1 MPQKANTFL
10 IRDTE
15 LAQWFS
21 ITLEKLDKI
30 VDIFDA
36 DPNDDWDLVE
46 GVDYQFVNKKDKV
59 RLFSFE
65 GALKI
70 ASYIDQHEKRGIL
83 YRFREFFTKHDQKIR
98 RSLARK
104 LIFNELADSG
114 EIKVYQGVAMIHKQ
128 SLRRI
133 LKTNGAKL
141 NQTFNNLKL
150 HESSSLKVDDEELA
164 KVIKNTKTE
173 VRPLKIGVDFY
184 EDEKREFWFSESGVV
199 RISKSMSETLT
210 NKSRQEMCKTIAME
224 FPLAFKEIQENLDD
238 DTKQKI
244 EIEKAKKRAK
254 TRDKNTC
261 QVTGQ
266 KPDRNNKF
274 NLAVHHLYSAQKYP
288 HLATLD
294 LNLVTIKEEIHQ
306 EFHGNLGGFHQPCT
320 IEDFIEFLHVY
331 YPEHQGNLALKLQKT
346 KKKLE
351 KLAK

>member
-1 MPQKANTFL
+1 MPRKKEIFTIREAEL
-10 IRDTE
+10 I
-15 LAQWFS
+15 QWLS
-21 ITLEKLDKI
+21 ISHKRLDEI
-30 VDIFDA
+30 VSFFDA

-46 GVDYQFVNKKDKV
+46 GDDYQFVNKEKKL
-59 RLFSFE
+59 RNFSPK
-65 GALKI
+65 GAFKI
-70 ASYIDQHEKRGIL
+70 ASYIEKNEKRGIF
-83 YRFREFFTKHDQKIR
+83 YKFKEFFTKHDQKIR

-104 LIFNELADSG
+104 LIFAELIDSG
-114 EIKVYQGVAMIHKQ
+114 EIQVYQGVAMIHKQ

-133 LKTNGAKL
+133 LETNGAKL
-141 NQTFNNLKL
+141 NKTVNHLQQRTDKPL
-150 HESSSLKVDDEELA
+150 EL
-164 KVIKNTKTE
+164 
-173 VRPLKIGVDFY
+173 GVDFY
-184 EDEKREFWFSESGVV
+184 EDEKREFWFSESGIVM
-199 RISKSMSETLT
+199 ISKSMSETLT
-210 NKSRQEMCKTIAME
+210 NKSRQEMCKMIAME

-266 KPDRNNKF
+266 KPDKDVQF
-274 NLAVHHLYSAQKYP
+274 NLAVHHLYSLQKYP

-331 YPEHQGNLALKLQKT
+331 YPEHHGNLALKLQKT

>member
-1 MPQKANTFL
+1 MPRKKEIFTIREAEL
-10 IRDTE
+10 I
-15 LAQWFS
+15 QWLS
-21 ITLEKLDKI
+21 ISHKRLDEI
-30 VDIFDA
+30 VSFFDA

-46 GVDYQFVNKKDKV
+46 GDDYQFVNKEKKL
-59 RLFSFE
+59 RNFSPK
-65 GALKI
+65 GAFKI
-70 ASYIDQHEKRGIL
+70 ASYIEKNEKRGIF
-83 YRFREFFTKHDQKIR
+83 YKFKEFFTKHDQKIR

-104 LIFNELADSG
+104 LIFAELIDSG
-114 EIKVYQGVAMIHKQ
+114 EIQVYQGVAMIHKQ

-133 LKTNGAKL
+133 LETNGAKL
-141 NQTFNNLKL
+141 NKTVNHLQQRTDKPL
-150 HESSSLKVDDEELA
+150 EL
-164 KVIKNTKTE
+164 
-173 VRPLKIGVDFY
+173 GVDFY
-184 EDEKREFWFSESGVV
+184 EDEKREFWFSESGIVM
-199 RISKSMSETLT
+199 ISKSMSETLT

-224 FPLAFKEIQENLDD
+224 FPLAFKEIQEHLDD

-266 KPDRNNKF
+266 KPDKDVKF
-274 NLAVHHLYSAQKYP
+274 NLAVHHLYSVQKYP

-331 YPEHQGNLALKLQKT
+331 YPEHHGNLALKLQKN

>member
-1 MPQKANTFL
+1 MPRKKENFPIREAEL
-10 IRDTE
+10 I
-15 LAQWFS
+15 QWLS
-21 ITLEKLDKI
+21 ISHKRLDEI
-30 VDIFDA
+30 VSFFDA

-46 GVDYQFVNKKDKV
+46 GDDYQFVNKEKKL
-59 RLFSFE
+59 RNFSPK
-65 GALKI
+65 GAFKI
-70 ASYIDQHEKRGIL
+70 ASYIEKNEKRGIF
-83 YRFREFFTKHDQKIR
+83 YKFKEFFTKHDQKIR

-104 LIFNELADSG
+104 SIFAELTDSG
-114 EIKVYQGVAMIHKQ
+114 EIQVYQGVAMIHKQ

-133 LKTNGAKL
+133 LETNGSKL
-141 NQTFNNLKL
+141 NKTVNHLQQRTDKPL
-150 HESSSLKVDDEELA
+150 EL
-164 KVIKNTKTE
+164 
-173 VRPLKIGVDFY
+173 GVDFY
-184 EDEKREFWFSESGVV
+184 EDEKREFWFSESGIVM
-199 RISKSMSETLT
+199 ISKSMSETLT
-210 NKSRQEMCKTIAME
+210 NKSRQEMCKMIAME
-224 FPLAFKEIQENLDD
+224 FPLAFKEIQEHLDD

-266 KPDRNNKF
+266 KPDKDVKF

-320 IEDFIEFLHVY
+320 IEDFIEFLHIY

>member
-1 MPQKANTFL
+1 MPRKKEIFTIREAEL
-10 IRDTE
+10 I
-15 LAQWFS
+15 QWLS
-21 ITLEKLDKI
+21 ISHKRLDEI
-30 VDIFDA
+30 VSFFDA

-46 GVDYQFVNKKDKV
+46 GDDYQFVNKEKKL
-59 RLFSFE
+59 RNFSPK
-65 GALKI
+65 GAFKI
-70 ASYIDQHEKRGIL
+70 ASYIEKNEKRGIF
-83 YRFREFFTKHDQKIR
+83 YKFKEFFTKHDQKIR

-104 LIFNELADSG
+104 SIFAELTDSG
-114 EIKVYQGVAMIHKQ
+114 EIQVYQGVAMIHKQ

-133 LKTNGAKL
+133 LETNGSKL
-141 NQTFNNLKL
+141 NKTVNHLQQRTDKPL
-150 HESSSLKVDDEELA
+150 EL
-164 KVIKNTKTE
+164 
-173 VRPLKIGVDFY
+173 GVDFY
-184 EDEKREFWFSESGVV
+184 EDEKREFWFSESGIVM
-199 RISKSMSETLT
+199 ISKSMSETLT

-266 KPDRNNKF
+266 KPDKDVQF
-274 NLAVHHLYSAQKYP
+274 NLAVHHLYSLQKYP

-331 YPEHQGNLALKLQKT
+331 YPEHHGNLALKLQKT

>member
-1 MPQKANTFL
+1 MPRKKENFPIREAEL
-10 IRDTE
+10 I
-15 LAQWFS
+15 QWLS
-21 ITLEKLDKI
+21 ISHKRLDEI
-30 VDIFDA
+30 VSFFDA

-46 GVDYQFVNKKDKV
+46 GDDYQFVNKEKKL
-59 RLFSFE
+59 RNFSPK
-65 GALKI
+65 GAFKI
-70 ASYIDQHEKRGIL
+70 ASYIEKNEKRGIF
-83 YRFREFFTKHDQKIR
+83 YKFKEFFTKHDQKIR

-104 LIFNELADSG
+104 SIFAELTDSG
-114 EIKVYQGVAMIHKQ
+114 EIQVYQGVAMIHKQ

-133 LKTNGAKL
+133 LETNGSKL
-141 NQTFNNLKL
+141 NKTVNHLQQRTDKPL
-150 HESSSLKVDDEELA
+150 EL
-164 KVIKNTKTE
+164 
-173 VRPLKIGVDFY
+173 GVDFY
-184 EDEKREFWFSESGVV
+184 EDEKREFWFSESGIVM
-199 RISKSMSETLT
+199 ISKSMSETLT
-210 NKSRQEMCKTIAME
+210 NKSRQEMCKMIAME
-224 FPLAFKEIQENLDD
+224 FPLAFKEIQEHLDD

-266 KPDRNNKF
+266 KPDKDVEF
-274 NLAVHHLYSAQKYP
+274 NLAVHHLYSVQKYP

-320 IEDFIEFLHVY
+320 IEDFIEFLHIY

>member
-1 MPQKANTFL
+1 MPRKKENFPIREAEL
-10 IRDTE
+10 I
-15 LAQWFS
+15 QWLS
-21 ITLEKLDKI
+21 ISHKRLDEI
-30 VDIFDA
+30 VSFFDA

-46 GVDYQFVNKKDKV
+46 GDDYQFVNKEKKL
-59 RLFSFE
+59 RNFSPK
-65 GALKI
+65 GAFKI
-70 ASYIDQHEKRGIL
+70 ASYIEKNEKRGIF
-83 YRFREFFTKHDQKIR
+83 YKFKEFFTKHDQKIR

-104 LIFNELADSG
+104 LIFAELIDSG
-114 EIKVYQGVAMIHKQ
+114 EIQVYQGVAMIHKQ

-133 LKTNGAKL
+133 LETNGAKL
-141 NQTFNNLKL
+141 NKTVNHLQQRTDKPL
-150 HESSSLKVDDEELA
+150 EL
-164 KVIKNTKTE
+164 
-173 VRPLKIGVDFY
+173 GVDFY
-184 EDEKREFWFSESGVV
+184 EDEKREFWFSESGIVM
-199 RISKSMSETLT
+199 ISKSMSETLT
-210 NKSRQEMCKTIAME
+210 NKSRQEMCKMIAME
-224 FPLAFKEIQENLDD
+224 FPLAFKEIQEHLDD

-266 KPDRNNKF
+266 KPDKDVKF

-331 YPEHQGNLALKLQKT
+331 YPEHHGNLALKLQKT

>member
-1 MPQKANTFL
+1 MPRKKEIFTIREAEL
-10 IRDTE
+10 I
-15 LAQWFS
+15 QWLS
-21 ITLEKLDKI
+21 ISHKRLDEI
-30 VDIFDA
+30 VSFFDA

-46 GVDYQFVNKKDKV
+46 GDDYQFVNKEKKL
-59 RLFSFE
+59 RNFSPK
-65 GALKI
+65 GAFKI
-70 ASYIDQHEKRGIL
+70 ASYIEKNEKRGIF
-83 YRFREFFTKHDQKIR
+83 YRFKEFFTKHDQKIR

-104 LIFNELADSG
+104 LIFAELTESG

-133 LKTNGAKL
+133 LETNGTKL
-141 NQTFNNLKL
+141 NKTVNHLQQRTDKPL
-150 HESSSLKVDDEELA
+150 EL
-164 KVIKNTKTE
+164 
-173 VRPLKIGVDFY
+173 GVDFY
-184 EDEKREFWFSESGVV
+184 EDEKREFWFSESGIVI
-199 RISKSMSETLT
+199 ISKSMSETLT

-266 KPDRNNKF
+266 KPDKDVKF
-274 NLAVHHLYSAQKYP
+274 NLAVHHLYSVQKYP

-306 EFHGNLGGFHQPCT
+306 EFHGNLGGFNKPCT

-331 YPEHQGNLALKLQKT
+331 YPEHHGNLALKLQKT

>member
-1 MPQKANTFL
+1 MPRKKEIFTIREAEL
-10 IRDTE
+10 I
-15 LAQWFS
+15 QWLS
-21 ITLEKLDKI
+21 ISHKRLDEI
-30 VDIFDA
+30 VSFFDA

-46 GVDYQFVNKKDKV
+46 GDDYQFVNKEKKL
-59 RLFSFE
+59 RNFSPK
-65 GALKI
+65 GAFKI
-70 ASYIDQHEKRGIL
+70 ASYIEKNEKRGIF
-83 YRFREFFTKHDQKIR
+83 YKFREFFTKHDQKIR

-104 LIFNELADSG
+104 LIFAELIDSG
-114 EIKVYQGVAMIHKQ
+114 EIQVYQGVAMIHKQ

-133 LKTNGAKL
+133 LETNGAKL
-141 NQTFNNLKL
+141 NKTVNHLQQRTDKPL
-150 HESSSLKVDDEELA
+150 EL
-164 KVIKNTKTE
+164 
-173 VRPLKIGVDFY
+173 GVDFY
-184 EDEKREFWFSESGVV
+184 EDEKREFWFSESGIVM
-199 RISKSMSETLT
+199 ISKSMSETLT

-266 KPDRNNKF
+266 KPDKDVKF
-274 NLAVHHLYSAQKYP
+274 NLAVHHLYSVQKYP

-306 EFHGNLGGFHQPCT
+306 EFHGKLGGFNKPCT

-331 YPEHQGNLALKLQKT
+331 YPEHEGNLALKLQKT

>member
-1 MPQKANTFL
+1 MPRKKENFPIREAEL
-10 IRDTE
+10 I
-15 LAQWFS
+15 QWLS
-21 ITLEKLDKI
+21 ISHKRLDEI
-30 VDIFDA
+30 VSFFDA

-46 GVDYQFVNKKDKV
+46 GDDYQFVNKEKKL
-59 RLFSFE
+59 RNFSPK
-65 GALKI
+65 GAFKI
-70 ASYIDQHEKRGIL
+70 ASYIEKNEKRGIF
-83 YRFREFFTKHDQKIR
+83 YKFKEFFTKHDQKIR

-104 LIFNELADSG
+104 LIFAELIDSG
-114 EIKVYQGVAMIHKQ
+114 EIQVYQGVAMIHKQ

-133 LKTNGAKL
+133 LETNGAKL
-141 NQTFNNLKL
+141 NKTVNHLQQRTDKPL
-150 HESSSLKVDDEELA
+150 EL
-164 KVIKNTKTE
+164 
-173 VRPLKIGVDFY
+173 GVDFY
-184 EDEKREFWFSESGVV
+184 EDEKREFWFSESGIVM
-199 RISKSMSETLT
+199 ISKSMSETLT
-210 NKSRQEMCKTIAME
+210 NKSRQEMCKMIAME
-224 FPLAFKEIQENLDD
+224 FPLAFKEIQEHLDD

-266 KPDRNNKF
+266 KPDKDVKF
-274 NLAVHHLYSAQKYP
+274 NLAVHHLYSVQKYP
-288 HLATLD
+288 HLATFD

-331 YPEHQGNLALKLQKT
+331 YPEHHGNLALKLQKT

>member
-1 MPQKANTFL
+1 MPRKKEIFTIREAEL
-10 IRDTE
+10 I
-15 LAQWFS
+15 QWLS
-21 ITLEKLDKI
+21 ISHKRLDEI
-30 VDIFDA
+30 VSFFDA

-46 GVDYQFVNKKDKV
+46 GDDYQFVNKEKKL
-59 RLFSFE
+59 RNFSPK
-65 GALKI
+65 GAFKI
-70 ASYIDQHEKRGIL
+70 ASYIEKNEKRGIF
-83 YRFREFFTKHDQKIR
+83 YKFKEFFTKHDQKIR

-104 LIFNELADSG
+104 LIFAELIDSG

-133 LKTNGAKL
+133 LETNGAKL
-141 NQTFNNLKL
+141 NKTVNHLQQRTDKPL
-150 HESSSLKVDDEELA
+150 EL
-164 KVIKNTKTE
+164 
-173 VRPLKIGVDFY
+173 GVDFY
-184 EDEKREFWFSESGVV
+184 EDEKREFWFSESGIVM
-199 RISKSMSETLT
+199 ISKSMSETLT

-266 KPDRNNKF
+266 KPDKDVQF
-274 NLAVHHLYSAQKYP
+274 NLAVHHLYSVQKYP

-306 EFHGNLGGFHQPCT
+306 EFHGNLGGFNKPCT

-331 YPEHQGNLALKLQKT
+331 YPEHHGNLALKLQKT

>member
-1 MPQKANTFL
+1 MPRKKEIFTIREAEL
-10 IRDTE
+10 I
-15 LAQWFS
+15 QWLS
-21 ITLEKLDKI
+21 ISHKRLDEI
-30 VDIFDA
+30 VSFFDA

-46 GVDYQFVNKKDKV
+46 GVDYQFVNKEKKL
-59 RLFSFE
+59 RNFSPK
-65 GALKI
+65 GAFKI
-70 ASYIDQHEKRGIL
+70 ASYIEKNEKRGIF
-83 YRFREFFTKHDQKIR
+83 YKFKEFFTKHDQKIR

-104 LIFNELADSG
+104 LIFAELTEAG
-114 EIKVYQGVAMIHKQ
+114 EIQVYQGLAMIHKQ

-133 LKTNGAKL
+133 LETNGSKL
-141 NQTFNNLKL
+141 NKTVNHLQQRTDKPL
-150 HESSSLKVDDEELA
+150 EL
-164 KVIKNTKTE
+164 
-173 VRPLKIGVDFY
+173 GVDFY
-184 EDEKREFWFSESGVV
+184 EDEKREFWFSESGIVM
-199 RISKSMSETLT
+199 ISKSMSETLT
-210 NKSRQEMCKTIAME
+210 NKSRQEMCKMIAME
-224 FPLAFKEIQENLDD
+224 FPRAFKEIQEHLDD

-266 KPDRNNKF
+266 KPDKDVKF
-274 NLAVHHLYSAQKYP
+274 NLAVHHLYSVQKYP

-320 IEDFIEFLHVY
+320 IEDFIEFLHIY
-331 YPEHQGNLALKLQKT
+331 YPEHEGNLALKLQKT

>member
-1 MPQKANTFL
+1 MPRKKEIFTIREAEL
-10 IRDTE
+10 I
-15 LAQWFS
+15 QWLS
-21 ITLEKLDKI
+21 ISHKRLDEI
-30 VDIFDA
+30 VSFFDA

-46 GVDYQFVNKKDKV
+46 GDDYQFVNKEKKL
-59 RLFSFE
+59 RNFSPK
-65 GALKI
+65 GAFKI
-70 ASYIDQHEKRGIL
+70 ASYIEKNEKRGIF
-83 YRFREFFTKHDQKIR
+83 YKFKEFFTKHDQKIR

-104 LIFNELADSG
+104 SIFAELTDSG
-114 EIKVYQGVAMIHKQ
+114 EIQVYQGVAMIHKQ

-133 LKTNGAKL
+133 LETNGSKL
-141 NQTFNNLKL
+141 NKTVNHLQQRTDKPL
-150 HESSSLKVDDEELA
+150 EL
-164 KVIKNTKTE
+164 
-173 VRPLKIGVDFY
+173 GVDFY
-184 EDEKREFWFSESGVV
+184 EDEKREFWFSESGIVM
-199 RISKSMSETLT
+199 ISKSMSETLT
-210 NKSRQEMCKTIAME
+210 NKSRQEMCKMIAME
-224 FPLAFKEIQENLDD
+224 FPLAFKEIQEHLDD

-266 KPDRNNKF
+266 KPDKDVKF
-274 NLAVHHLYSAQKYP
+274 NLAVHHLYSVQKYP
-288 HLATLD
+288 HLATFD

-331 YPEHQGNLALKLQKT
+331 YPEHHGNLALKLQKT

>member
-1 MPQKANTFL
+1 MPRKKEIFTIREAEL
-10 IRDTE
+10 I
-15 LAQWFS
+15 QWLS
-21 ITLEKLDKI
+21 ISHKRLDEI
-30 VDIFDA
+30 VSFFDA

-46 GVDYQFVNKKDKV
+46 GDDYQFVNKEKKL
-59 RLFSFE
+59 RNFSPK
-65 GALKI
+65 GAFKI
-70 ASYIDQHEKRGIL
+70 ASYIEKNEKRGIF
-83 YRFREFFTKHDQKIR
+83 YKFKEFFTKHDQKIR

-104 LIFNELADSG
+104 LIFAELIDSG
-114 EIKVYQGVAMIHKQ
+114 EIQVYQGVAMIHKQ

-133 LKTNGAKL
+133 LETNGSKL
-141 NQTFNNLKL
+141 NKTVNHLQQRTDKPL
-150 HESSSLKVDDEELA
+150 EL
-164 KVIKNTKTE
+164 
-173 VRPLKIGVDFY
+173 GVDFY
-184 EDEKREFWFSESGVV
+184 EDEKREFWFSESGIVM
-199 RISKSMSETLT
+199 ISKSMSETLT

-266 KPDRNNKF
+266 KPDKDVQF
-274 NLAVHHLYSAQKYP
+274 NLAVHHLYSLQKYP

>member
-1 MPQKANTFL
+1 MPRKKEIFTIREAEL
-10 IRDTE
+10 I
-15 LAQWFS
+15 QWLS
-21 ITLEKLDKI
+21 ISHKRLDEI
-30 VDIFDA
+30 VSFFDA

-46 GVDYQFVNKKDKV
+46 GDDYQFVNKEKKL
-59 RLFSFE
+59 RNFSPK
-65 GALKI
+65 GAFKI
-70 ASYIDQHEKRGIL
+70 ASYIEKNEKRGIF
-83 YRFREFFTKHDQKIR
+83 YKFKEFFTKHDQKIR

-104 LIFNELADSG
+104 SIFAELTDSG
-114 EIKVYQGVAMIHKQ
+114 EIQVCQGLAMIHKQ

-133 LKTNGAKL
+133 LETNGSKL
-141 NQTFNNLKL
+141 NKTVNHLQQRTDKPL
-150 HESSSLKVDDEELA
+150 EL
-164 KVIKNTKTE
+164 
-173 VRPLKIGVDFY
+173 GVDFY
-184 EDEKREFWFSESGVV
+184 EDEKREFWFSESGIVM
-199 RISKSMSETLT
+199 ISKSMSETLT
-210 NKSRQEMCKTIAME
+210 NKSRQEMSKMIAME

-266 KPDRNNKF
+266 KPDKDVKF
-274 NLAVHHLYSAQKYP
+274 NLAVHHLYSLQKYP

-306 EFHGNLGGFHQPCT
+306 EFHGNLGGFDKPCT
-320 IEDFIEFLHVY
+320 IEDFIQFLHIY
-331 YPEHQGNLALKLQKT
+331 YPEHAGNLALKLQKT

>member
-1 MPQKANTFL
+1 MPRKKEIFTIREAEL
-10 IRDTE
+10 I
-15 LAQWFS
+15 QWLS
-21 ITLEKLDKI
+21 ISHKRLDEI
-30 VDIFDA
+30 VSFFDA

-46 GVDYQFVNKKDKV
+46 GDDYQFVNKEKKL
-59 RLFSFE
+59 RNFSPK
-65 GALKI
+65 GAFKI
-70 ASYIDQHEKRGIL
+70 ASYIEKNEKRGIF
-83 YRFREFFTKHDQKIR
+83 YKFKEFFTKHDQKIR

-104 LIFNELADSG
+104 SIFAELTDSG
-114 EIKVYQGVAMIHKQ
+114 EIQVYQGVAMIHKQ

-133 LKTNGAKL
+133 LETNGSKL
-141 NQTFNNLKL
+141 NKTVNHLQQRTDKPL
-150 HESSSLKVDDEELA
+150 EL
-164 KVIKNTKTE
+164 
-173 VRPLKIGVDFY
+173 GVDFY
-184 EDEKREFWFSESGVV
+184 EDEKREFWFSESGIVM
-199 RISKSMSETLT
+199 ISKSMSETLT
-210 NKSRQEMCKTIAME
+210 NKSRQEMCKMIAME
-224 FPLAFKEIQENLDD
+224 FPLAFKEIQEHLDD

-266 KPDRNNKF
+266 KPDKDVKF

-331 YPEHQGNLALKLQKT
+331 YPEHHGNLALKLQKT

>member
-1 MPQKANTFL
+1 MPRKKENFPIREAEL
-10 IRDTE
+10 I
-15 LAQWFS
+15 QWLS
-21 ITLEKLDKI
+21 ISHKRLDEI
-30 VDIFDA
+30 VSFFDA

-46 GVDYQFVNKKDKV
+46 GDDYQFVNKEKKL
-59 RLFSFE
+59 RNFSPK
-65 GALKI
+65 GAFKI
-70 ASYIDQHEKRGIL
+70 ASYIEKNEKRGIF
-83 YRFREFFTKHDQKIR
+83 YKFKEFFTKHDQKIR

-104 LIFNELADSG
+104 SIFAELTDSG
-114 EIKVYQGVAMIHKQ
+114 EIQVYQGVAMIHKQ

-133 LKTNGAKL
+133 LETNGSKL
-141 NQTFNNLKL
+141 NKTVNHLQQRTDKPL
-150 HESSSLKVDDEELA
+150 EL
-164 KVIKNTKTE
+164 
-173 VRPLKIGVDFY
+173 GVDFY
-184 EDEKREFWFSESGVV
+184 EDEKREFWFSESGIVM
-199 RISKSMSETLT
+199 ISKSMSETLT
-210 NKSRQEMCKTIAME
+210 NKSRQEMCKMIAME
-224 FPLAFKEIQENLDD
+224 FPLAFKEIQEHLDD

-266 KPDRNNKF
+266 KPDKDVKF

-331 YPEHQGNLALKLQKT
+331 YPEHHGNLALKLQKT

>member
-1 MPQKANTFL
+1 MPSKKENFPIREAEL
-10 IRDTE
+10 I
-15 LAQWFS
+15 QWLS
-21 ITLEKLDKI
+21 ISHKRLDEI
-30 VDIFDA
+30 VSFFDA

-46 GVDYQFVNKKDKV
+46 GDDYQFVNKEKKL
-59 RLFSFE
+59 RNFSPK
-65 GALKI
+65 GAFKI
-70 ASYIDQHEKRGIL
+70 ASYIEKNEKRGIF
-83 YRFREFFTKHDQKIR
+83 YKFKEFFTKHDQKIR

-104 LIFNELADSG
+104 SIFAELTDSG
-114 EIKVYQGVAMIHKQ
+114 EIQVYQGVAMIHKQ

-133 LKTNGAKL
+133 LETNGSKL
-141 NQTFNNLKL
+141 NKTVNHLQQRTDKPL
-150 HESSSLKVDDEELA
+150 EL
-164 KVIKNTKTE
+164 
-173 VRPLKIGVDFY
+173 GVDFY
-184 EDEKREFWFSESGVV
+184 EDEKREFWFSESGIVM
-199 RISKSMSETLT
+199 ISKSMSETLT
-210 NKSRQEMCKTIAME
+210 NKSRQEMCKMIAME
-224 FPLAFKEIQENLDD
+224 FPLAFKEIQEHLDD

-266 KPDRNNKF
+266 KPDKDVKF

-331 YPEHQGNLALKLQKT
+331 YPEHHGNLALKLQKT

>member
-1 MPQKANTFL
+1 MPRKKEIFTIREAEL
-10 IRDTE
+10 I
-15 LAQWFS
+15 QWLS
-21 ITLEKLDKI
+21 ISHKRLDEI
-30 VDIFDA
+30 VSFFDA

-46 GVDYQFVNKKDKV
+46 GDDYQFVNKEKKI
-59 RLFSFE
+59 RNFSPK
-65 GALKI
+65 GAFKI
-70 ASYIDQHEKRGIL
+70 ASYIEKNEKRGIF
-83 YRFREFFTKHDQKIR
+83 YKFKEFFTKHDQKIR

-104 LIFNELADSG
+104 LIFAELIDSG
-114 EIKVYQGVAMIHKQ
+114 EIQVYQGVAMIHKQ

-133 LKTNGAKL
+133 LETNGAKL
-141 NQTFNNLKL
+141 NKTVNHLQQRTDKPL
-150 HESSSLKVDDEELA
+150 EL
-164 KVIKNTKTE
+164 
-173 VRPLKIGVDFY
+173 GVDFY
-184 EDEKREFWFSESGVV
+184 EDEKREFWFSESGIVM
-199 RISKSMSETLT
+199 ISKSMSETLT

-266 KPDRNNKF
+266 KPDKDVKF
-274 NLAVHHLYSAQKYP
+274 NLAVHHLYSVQKYP

-331 YPEHQGNLALKLQKT
+331 YPEHHGNLALKLQKT

>member
-1 MPQKANTFL
+1 MPRKKEIFTIREAEL
-10 IRDTE
+10 I
-15 LAQWFS
+15 QWLS
-21 ITLEKLDKI
+21 ISHKRLDEI
-30 VDIFDA
+30 VSFFDA

-46 GVDYQFVNKKDKV
+46 GDDYQFVNKEKKL
-59 RLFSFE
+59 RNFSPK
-65 GALKI
+65 GAFKI
-70 ASYIDQHEKRGIL
+70 ASYIEKNEKRGII

-104 LIFNELADSG
+104 SIFAELTDSG
-114 EIKVYQGVAMIHKQ
+114 EIQVYQGVAMIHKQ

-133 LKTNGAKL
+133 LETNGSKL
-141 NQTFNNLKL
+141 NKTVNHLQQRTDKPL
-150 HESSSLKVDDEELA
+150 EL
-164 KVIKNTKTE
+164 
-173 VRPLKIGVDFY
+173 GVDFY
-184 EDEKREFWFSESGVV
+184 EDEKREFWFSESGIVM
-199 RISKSMSETLT
+199 ISKSMSETLT
-210 NKSRQEMCKTIAME
+210 NKSRQEMCKMIAME
-224 FPLAFKEIQENLDD
+224 FPRAFKEIQEHLDD

-266 KPDRNNKF
+266 KPDKDVKF
-274 NLAVHHLYSAQKYP
+274 NLAVHHLYSVQKYP

-320 IEDFIEFLHVY
+320 IEDFIEFLHIY

>member
-1 MPQKANTFL
+1 MPRKKENFPIREAEL
-10 IRDTE
+10 I
-15 LAQWFS
+15 QWLS
-21 ITLEKLDKI
+21 ISHKRLDEI
-30 VDIFDA
+30 VSFFDA

-46 GVDYQFVNKKDKV
+46 GDDYQFVNKEKKL
-59 RLFSFE
+59 RNFSPK
-65 GALKI
+65 GAFKI
-70 ASYIDQHEKRGIL
+70 ASYIEKNEKRGIF
-83 YRFREFFTKHDQKIR
+83 YKFKEFFTKHDQKIR

-104 LIFNELADSG
+104 LIFAELIDSG
-114 EIKVYQGVAMIHKQ
+114 EIQVYQGVAMIHKQ

-133 LKTNGAKL
+133 LETNGAKL
-141 NQTFNNLKL
+141 NKTVNHLQQRTDKPL
-150 HESSSLKVDDEELA
+150 EL
-164 KVIKNTKTE
+164 
-173 VRPLKIGVDFY
+173 GVDFY
-184 EDEKREFWFSESGVV
+184 EDEKREFWFSESGIVM
-199 RISKSMSETLT
+199 ISKSMSETLT

-224 FPLAFKEIQENLDD
+224 FPLAFKEIQEHLDD
-238 DTKQKI
+238 DSKQKI

-266 KPDRNNKF
+266 KPDKDVKF
-274 NLAVHHLYSAQKYP
+274 NLAVHHLYSVQKYP

-331 YPEHQGNLALKLQKT
+331 YPEHHGNLALKLQKT

>member
-1 MPQKANTFL
+1 MPRKKEIFTIREAEL
-10 IRDTE
+10 I
-15 LAQWFS
+15 QWLS
-21 ITLEKLDKI
+21 ISHKRLDEI
-30 VDIFDA
+30 VSFFDA

-46 GVDYQFVNKKDKV
+46 GDDYQFVNKEKKL
-59 RLFSFE
+59 RNFSPK
-65 GALKI
+65 GAFKI
-70 ASYIDQHEKRGIL
+70 ASYIEKNEKRGIF
-83 YRFREFFTKHDQKIR
+83 YKFKEFFTKHDQKIR

-104 LIFNELADSG
+104 LIFAELIDSG
-114 EIKVYQGVAMIHKQ
+114 EIQVYQGVAMIHKQ

-133 LKTNGAKL
+133 LETNGAKL
-141 NQTFNNLKL
+141 NKTVNHLQQRTDKPL
-150 HESSSLKVDDEELA
+150 EL
-164 KVIKNTKTE
+164 
-173 VRPLKIGVDFY
+173 GVDFY
-184 EDEKREFWFSESGVV
+184 EDEKREFWFSESGIVM
-199 RISKSMSETLT
+199 ISKSMSETLT
-210 NKSRQEMCKTIAME
+210 NKSRQEMCKMIEIE

-274 NLAVHHLYSAQKYP
+274 NLAVHHLYSVQKYP

>member
-1 MPQKANTFL
+1 MPRKKEIFTIREAEL
-10 IRDTE
+10 I
-15 LAQWFS
+15 QWLS
-21 ITLEKLDKI
+21 ISHKRLDEI
-30 VDIFDA
+30 VSFFDA

-46 GVDYQFVNKKDKV
+46 GDDYQFVNKEKKL
-59 RLFSFE
+59 RNFSPK
-65 GALKI
+65 GAFKI
-70 ASYIDQHEKRGIL
+70 ASYIEKNEKRGIF
-83 YRFREFFTKHDQKIR
+83 YKFKEFFTKHDQKIR

-104 LIFNELADSG
+104 SIFAELTDSG
-114 EIKVYQGVAMIHKQ
+114 EIQVYQGVAMIHKQ

-133 LKTNGAKL
+133 LETNGAKL
-141 NQTFNNLKL
+141 NKTVNHLQQRTDKPL
-150 HESSSLKVDDEELA
+150 EL
-164 KVIKNTKTE
+164 
-173 VRPLKIGVDFY
+173 GVDFY
-184 EDEKREFWFSESGVV
+184 EDEKREFWFSESGIVM
-199 RISKSMSETLT
+199 ISKSMSETLT
-210 NKSRQEMCKTIAME
+210 NKSRQEMCKMIAME
-224 FPLAFKEIQENLDD
+224 FPLAFKEIQEHLDD

-266 KPDRNNKF
+266 KPDKDVKF
-274 NLAVHHLYSAQKYP
+274 NLAVHHLYSVQKYP

-331 YPEHQGNLALKLQKT
+331 YPEHHGNLALKLQKT

>member
-1 MPQKANTFL
+1 MPRKKEIFTIREAEL
-10 IRDTE
+10 I
-15 LAQWFS
+15 QWLS
-21 ITLEKLDKI
+21 ISHKRLDEI
-30 VDIFDA
+30 VSFFDA

-46 GVDYQFVNKKDKV
+46 GDDYQFVNKEKKL
-59 RLFSFE
+59 RNFSPK
-65 GALKI
+65 GAFKI
-70 ASYIDQHEKRGIL
+70 ASYIEKNEKRGIF
-83 YRFREFFTKHDQKIR
+83 YKFKEFFTKHDQKIR

-104 LIFNELADSG
+104 LIFAELIDSG
-114 EIKVYQGVAMIHKQ
+114 EIQVYQGVAMIHKQ

-133 LKTNGAKL
+133 LETNGAKL
-141 NQTFNNLKL
+141 NKTVNHLQQRTDKPL
-150 HESSSLKVDDEELA
+150 EL
-164 KVIKNTKTE
+164 
-173 VRPLKIGVDFY
+173 GVDFY
-184 EDEKREFWFSESGVV
+184 EDEKREFWFSESGIVM
-199 RISKSMSETLT
+199 ISKSMSETLT

-266 KPDRNNKF
+266 KPDKYNKF
-274 NLAVHHLYSAQKYP
+274 NLAVHHLYSVQKYP

-331 YPEHQGNLALKLQKT
+331 YPEHHSNLALKLQKT

>member
-1 MPQKANTFL
+1 MPRKKEIFTIREAEL
-10 IRDTE
+10 I
-15 LAQWFS
+15 QWLS
-21 ITLEKLDKI
+21 ISHKRLDEI
-30 VDIFDA
+30 VSFFDA

-46 GVDYQFVNKKDKV
+46 GDDYQFVNKEKKL
-59 RLFSFE
+59 RNFSPK
-65 GALKI
+65 GAFKI
-70 ASYIDQHEKRGIL
+70 ASYIEKNEKRGIF
-83 YRFREFFTKHDQKIR
+83 YKFKEFFTKHDQKIR

-104 LIFNELADSG
+104 LIFAELIDSG
-114 EIKVYQGVAMIHKQ
+114 EIQVYQGVAMIHKQ

-133 LKTNGAKL
+133 LETNGAKL
-141 NQTFNNLKL
+141 NKTVNHLQQRTDKPL
-150 HESSSLKVDDEELA
+150 EL
-164 KVIKNTKTE
+164 
-173 VRPLKIGVDFY
+173 GVDFY
-184 EDEKREFWFSESGVV
+184 EDEKREFWFSESGIVM
-199 RISKSMSETLT
+199 ISKSMSETLT

-266 KPDRNNKF
+266 KPDKDVKF
-274 NLAVHHLYSAQKYP
+274 NLAVHHLYSVQKYP

>member
-1 MPQKANTFL
+1 MPRKKEIFTIREAEL
-10 IRDTE
+10 I
-15 LAQWFS
+15 QWLS
-21 ITLEKLDKI
+21 ISHKRLDEI
-30 VDIFDA
+30 VSFFDA

-46 GVDYQFVNKKDKV
+46 GDDYQFVNKEKKL
-59 RLFSFE
+59 RNFSPK
-65 GALKI
+65 GAFKI
-70 ASYIDQHEKRGIL
+70 ASYIEKNEKRGIF
-83 YRFREFFTKHDQKIR
+83 YKFKEFFTKHDQKIR

-104 LIFNELADSG
+104 SIFAELTDSG
-114 EIKVYQGVAMIHKQ
+114 EIQVYQGVAMIHKQ

-133 LKTNGAKL
+133 LETNGSKL
-141 NQTFNNLKL
+141 NKTVNHLQQRTDKPL
-150 HESSSLKVDDEELA
+150 EL
-164 KVIKNTKTE
+164 
-173 VRPLKIGVDFY
+173 GVDFY
-184 EDEKREFWFSESGVV
+184 EDEKREFWFSESGIVM
-199 RISKSMSETLT
+199 ISKSMSETLT
-210 NKSRQEMCKTIAME
+210 NKSRQEMCKMIAME
-224 FPLAFKEIQENLDD
+224 FPLAFKEIQEHLDD

-266 KPDRNNKF
+266 KPDKDVEF
-274 NLAVHHLYSAQKYP
+274 NLAVHHLYSVQKYP

-331 YPEHQGNLALKLQKT
+331 YPEHHSNLALKLQKT

>member
-1 MPQKANTFL
+1 MPQKKNTFI

-15 LAQWFS
+15 LAEWFS
-21 ITLEKLDKI
+21 ITLDKLDKI
-30 VDIFDA
+30 VYIFDA

-46 GVDYQFVNKKDKV
+46 GSDYQFVNKKDKV
-59 RLFSFE
+59 RMFSYE

-83 YRFREFFTKHDQKIR
+83 YKFKEFFTKHDQKIR

-104 LIFNELADSG
+104 LIFNELADSC
-114 EIKVYQGVAMIHKQ
+114 EIRIYNGVHMIHKQ

-141 NQTFNNLKL
+141 NQTFNNLKI
-150 HESSSLKVDDEELA
+150 HKSPSLQVDDEELA
-164 KVIKNTKTE
+164 KVLRNTKPE

-210 NKSRQEMCKTIAME
+210 NKSRKEMCKMIEME
-224 FPLAFKEIQENLDD
+224 FPRAFKELKEGLDD
-238 DTKQKI
+238 DAKQKI

-266 KPDRNNKF
+266 KPDRYNKF
-274 NLAVHHLYSAQKYP
+274 NLAVHHLYCVQKYP

-294 LNLVTIKEEIHQ
+294 MNLITIKEEIHQ
-306 EFHGNLGGFHQPCT
+306 EFHGTLGGFDKPCT
-320 IEDFIEFLHVY
+320 IEDFIEFLHIY
-331 YPEHQGNLALKLQKT
+331 YPEHEGNLDLKLQRA

>member
-1 MPQKANTFL
+1 MPRKKEIFTIREAEL
-10 IRDTE
+10 I
-15 LAQWFS
+15 QWLS
-21 ITLEKLDKI
+21 ISHKRLDEI
-30 VDIFDA
+30 VSFFDA

-46 GVDYQFVNKKDKV
+46 GDDYQFVNKEKKL
-59 RLFSFE
+59 RNFSPK
-65 GALKI
+65 GAFKI
-70 ASYIDQHEKRGIL
+70 ASYIEKNEKRGIF
-83 YRFREFFTKHDQKIR
+83 YKFKEFFTKHDQKIR

-104 LIFNELADSG
+104 LIFAELIDSG
-114 EIKVYQGVAMIHKQ
+114 EIQVYQGVAMIHKQ

-133 LKTNGAKL
+133 LETNGAKL
-141 NQTFNNLKL
+141 NKTVNHLQQRTDKPL
-150 HESSSLKVDDEELA
+150 EL
-164 KVIKNTKTE
+164 
-173 VRPLKIGVDFY
+173 GVDFY
-184 EDEKREFWFSESGVV
+184 EDEKREFWFSESGIVM
-199 RISKSMSETLT
+199 ISKSMSETLT

-266 KPDRNNKF
+266 KPDKDVQF
-274 NLAVHHLYSAQKYP
+274 NLAVHHLYSLQKYP

-331 YPEHQGNLALKLQKT
+331 YPEHHGNLALKLQKT

>member
-1 MPQKANTFL
+1 MPRKKEIFTIREAEL
-10 IRDTE
+10 I
-15 LAQWFS
+15 QWLS
-21 ITLEKLDKI
+21 ISHKRLDEI
-30 VDIFDA
+30 VSFFDA

-46 GVDYQFVNKKDKV
+46 GDDYQFVNKEKKL
-59 RLFSFE
+59 RNFSPK
-65 GALKI
+65 GAFKI
-70 ASYIDQHEKRGIL
+70 ASYIEKNEKRGIF
-83 YRFREFFTKHDQKIR
+83 YKFKEFFTKHDQKIR

-104 LIFNELADSG
+104 LIFAELTDSG
-114 EIKVYQGVAMIHKQ
+114 EIQVCQGLAMIHKQ

-133 LKTNGAKL
+133 LETNGAKL
-141 NQTFNNLKL
+141 NKTVNHLQQRTDKPL
-150 HESSSLKVDDEELA
+150 EL
-164 KVIKNTKTE
+164 
-173 VRPLKIGVDFY
+173 GVDFY
-184 EDEKREFWFSESGVV
+184 EDEKREFWFSESGIVM
-199 RISKSMSETLT
+199 ISKSMSETLT
-210 NKSRQEMCKTIAME
+210 NKSRQEMCKMIAME
-224 FPLAFKEIQENLDD
+224 FPLAFKEIQEHLDD

-266 KPDRNNKF
+266 KPDKDVEF
-274 NLAVHHLYSAQKYP
+274 NLAVHHLYSVQKYP

-320 IEDFIEFLHVY
+320 IEDFIEFLHIY

>member
-1 MPQKANTFL
+1 M
-10 IRDTE
+10 
-15 LAQWFS
+15 
-21 ITLEKLDKI
+21 
-30 VDIFDA
+30 
-36 DPNDDWDLVE
+36 
-46 GVDYQFVNKKDKV
+46 
-59 RLFSFE
+59 
-65 GALKI
+65 
-70 ASYIDQHEKRGIL
+70 
-83 YRFREFFTKHDQKIR
+83 
-98 RSLARK
+98 
-104 LIFNELADSG
+104 
-114 EIKVYQGVAMIHKQ
+114 
-128 SLRRI
+128 
-133 LKTNGAKL
+133 
-141 NQTFNNLKL
+141 
-150 HESSSLKVDDEELA
+150 
-164 KVIKNTKTE
+164 
-173 VRPLKIGVDFY
+173 
-184 EDEKREFWFSESGVV
+184 
-199 RISKSMSETLT
+199 ISKSMSETLT
-210 NKSRQEMCKTIAME
+210 NKSRQEMCKMIEIE

>member
-1 MPQKANTFL
+1 MPRKKEIFTIREAEL
-10 IRDTE
+10 I
-15 LAQWFS
+15 QWLS
-21 ITLEKLDKI
+21 ISHKRLDEI
-30 VDIFDA
+30 VSFFDA

-46 GVDYQFVNKKDKV
+46 GDDYQFVNKEKKL
-59 RLFSFE
+59 RNFSPK
-65 GALKI
+65 GAFKI
-70 ASYIDQHEKRGIL
+70 ASYIEKNEKRGIF
-83 YRFREFFTKHDQKIR
+83 YKFKEFFTKHDQKIR

-104 LIFNELADSG
+104 LIFAELIDSG
-114 EIKVYQGVAMIHKQ
+114 EIQVYQGVAMIHKQ

-133 LKTNGAKL
+133 LETNGSKL
-141 NQTFNNLKL
+141 NKTVNHLQQRTDKPL
-150 HESSSLKVDDEELA
+150 EL
-164 KVIKNTKTE
+164 
-173 VRPLKIGVDFY
+173 GVDFY
-184 EDEKREFWFSESGVV
+184 EDEKREFWFSESGIVM
-199 RISKSMSETLT
+199 ISKSMSETLT

-266 KPDRNNKF
+266 KPDKYNKF
-274 NLAVHHLYSAQKYP
+274 NLAVHHLYSVQKYP

-331 YPEHQGNLALKLQKT
+331 YPEHHGNLALKLQKT

>member
-1 MPQKANTFL
+1 MPRKKEIFTIREAEL
-10 IRDTE
+10 I
-15 LAQWFS
+15 QWLS
-21 ITLEKLDKI
+21 ISHKRLDEI
-30 VDIFDA
+30 VSFFDA

-46 GVDYQFVNKKDKV
+46 GDDYQFVNKEKKL
-59 RLFSFE
+59 RNFSPK
-65 GALKI
+65 GAFKI
-70 ASYIDQHEKRGIL
+70 ASYIEKNEKRGIF
-83 YRFREFFTKHDQKIR
+83 YKFKEFFTKHDQKIR

-104 LIFNELADSG
+104 LIFAELIDSG
-114 EIKVYQGVAMIHKQ
+114 EIQVYQGVAMIHKQ

-133 LKTNGAKL
+133 LETNGAKL
-141 NQTFNNLKL
+141 NKTVNHLQQRTDKPL
-150 HESSSLKVDDEELA
+150 EL
-164 KVIKNTKTE
+164 
-173 VRPLKIGVDFY
+173 GVDFY
-184 EDEKREFWFSESGVV
+184 EDEKREFWFSESGIVM
-199 RISKSMSETLT
+199 ISKSMSETLT
-210 NKSRQEMCKTIAME
+210 NKSRQEMCKMIAME
-224 FPLAFKEIQENLDD
+224 FPLAFKEIQEHLDD

-266 KPDRNNKF
+266 KPDKDVEF
-274 NLAVHHLYSAQKYP
+274 NLAVHHLYSVQKYP

-331 YPEHQGNLALKLQKT
+331 YPEHHSNLALKLQKT

>member
-1 MPQKANTFL
+1 MPRKKEIFTIREAEL
-10 IRDTE
+10 I
-15 LAQWFS
+15 QWLS
-21 ITLEKLDKI
+21 ISHKRLDEI
-30 VDIFDA
+30 VSFFDA

-46 GVDYQFVNKKDKV
+46 GDDYQFVNKEKKL
-59 RLFSFE
+59 RNFSPK
-65 GALKI
+65 GAFKI
-70 ASYIDQHEKRGIL
+70 ASYIEKNEKRGIF
-83 YRFREFFTKHDQKIR
+83 YKFKEFFTKHDQKIR

-104 LIFNELADSG
+104 LIFAELIDSG
-114 EIKVYQGVAMIHKQ
+114 EIQVYQGVAMIHKQ

-133 LKTNGAKL
+133 LETNGAKL
-141 NQTFNNLKL
+141 NKTVNHLQQRTDKPL
-150 HESSSLKVDDEELA
+150 EL
-164 KVIKNTKTE
+164 
-173 VRPLKIGVDFY
+173 GVDFY
-184 EDEKREFWFSESGVV
+184 EDEKREFWFSESGIVM
-199 RISKSMSETLT
+199 ISKSMSETLT
-210 NKSRQEMCKTIAME
+210 NKSRQEMCKMIAME

-266 KPDRNNKF
+266 KPDKDVEF
-274 NLAVHHLYSAQKYP
+274 NLAVHHLYSVQKYP

-331 YPEHQGNLALKLQKT
+331 YPEHHGNLALKLQKT

>member
-1 MPQKANTFL
+1 MPRKKEIFTIREAEL
-10 IRDTE
+10 I
-15 LAQWFS
+15 QWLS
-21 ITLEKLDKI
+21 ISHKRLDEI
-30 VDIFDA
+30 VSFFDA

-46 GVDYQFVNKKDKV
+46 GDDYQFVNKEKKL
-59 RLFSFE
+59 RNFSPK
-65 GALKI
+65 GAFKI
-70 ASYIDQHEKRGIL
+70 ASYIEKNEKRGIF
-83 YRFREFFTKHDQKIR
+83 YKFKEFFTKHDQKIR

-104 LIFNELADSG
+104 LIFAELIDSG
-114 EIKVYQGVAMIHKQ
+114 EIQVYQGVAMIHKQ

-133 LKTNGAKL
+133 LETNGAKL
-141 NQTFNNLKL
+141 NKTVNHLQQRTDKPL
-150 HESSSLKVDDEELA
+150 EL
-164 KVIKNTKTE
+164 
-173 VRPLKIGVDFY
+173 GVDFY
-184 EDEKREFWFSESGVV
+184 EDEKREFWFSESGIVM
-199 RISKSMSETLT
+199 ISKSMSETLT
-210 NKSRQEMCKTIAME
+210 NKSRQEMCKMIAME

-266 KPDRNNKF
+266 KPDKDVQF
-274 NLAVHHLYSAQKYP
+274 NLAVHHLYSLQKYP
-288 HLATLD
+288 HLATLE

-331 YPEHQGNLALKLQKT
+331 YPEHHGNLALKLQKT

>member
-1 MPQKANTFL
+1 MPRKKEIFTIREAEL
-10 IRDTE
+10 I
-15 LAQWFS
+15 QWLS
-21 ITLEKLDKI
+21 ISHKRLDEI
-30 VDIFDA
+30 VSFFDA

-46 GVDYQFVNKKDKV
+46 GDDYQFVNKEKKL
-59 RLFSFE
+59 RNFSPK
-65 GALKI
+65 GAFKI
-70 ASYIDQHEKRGIL
+70 ASYIEKNEKRGIF
-83 YRFREFFTKHDQKIR
+83 YKFKEFFTKHDQKIR

-104 LIFNELADSG
+104 LIFAELTDSG
-114 EIKVYQGVAMIHKQ
+114 EIQVCQGLAMIHKQ

-133 LKTNGAKL
+133 LETNGAKL
-141 NQTFNNLKL
+141 NKTVNHLQQRTDKPL
-150 HESSSLKVDDEELA
+150 EL
-164 KVIKNTKTE
+164 
-173 VRPLKIGVDFY
+173 GVDFY
-184 EDEKREFWFSESGVV
+184 EDEKREFWFSESGIVM
-199 RISKSMSETLT
+199 ISKSMSETLT

-266 KPDRNNKF
+266 KPDKDVQF
-274 NLAVHHLYSAQKYP
+274 NLAVHHLYSLQKYP

-331 YPEHQGNLALKLQKT
+331 YPEHHGNLALKLQKT